1 MDTFGVVF
9 EADEQFI
16 RVTFCSSNEGDWAWS
31 WRDSDDTHRLVDVPP
46 YDTNGISR
54 QSTYF
59 SSPTFSSES
68 TVKTG
73 SIPHQPS
80 DSHLASPG
88 FIGPDLAM
96 GYDQDR
102 FLGPI
107 KDGLMCSICKDV
119 LEEPLQAPCEH
130 AFCAT
135 CIHGW
140 LVHERTCPEDRQNLE
155 ECDLRPLFR
164 YMRNDLNKLRLRCV
178 NADSGCSEVCSLE
191 VLSRHESECSF
202 GTAECPNRARGCEE
216 ILERRLLDSHLANCR
231 YRSSKCPNGC
241 GLTILSSELESHN
254 CVSELRTELELLRS
268 EMICK
273 QEDLRHEMQL
283 RLDSQRAHMVEKVG
297 TMHQTMDQL
306 RGDITSLQHEL
317 RVMNALE
324 TQRRQHMEALELERK
339 ELKELLKSIN
349 EGETARSTCRVCKK
363 TEMVTAL

>member
-1 MDTFGVVF
+1 
-9 EADEQFI
+9 
-16 RVTFCSSNEGDWAWS
+16 
-31 WRDSDDTHRLVDVPP
+31 
-46 YDTNGISR
+46 
-54 QSTYF
+54 
-59 SSPTFSSES
+59 
-68 TVKTG
+68 
-73 SIPHQPS
+73 
-80 DSHLASPG
+80 
-88 FIGPDLAM
+88 M

-178 NADSGCSEVCSLE
+178 NADNGCSEVCSLE
-191 VLSRHESECSF
+191 VLSRHEAECSF

-216 ILERRLLDSHLANCR
+216 ILERRLLDSHLANCS

-349 EGETARSTCRVCKK
+349 EGETARNTCRVCKK